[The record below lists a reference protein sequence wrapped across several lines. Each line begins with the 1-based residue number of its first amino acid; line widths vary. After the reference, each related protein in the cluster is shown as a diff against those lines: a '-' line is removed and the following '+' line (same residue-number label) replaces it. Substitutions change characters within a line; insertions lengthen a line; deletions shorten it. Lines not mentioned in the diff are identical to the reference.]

1 MNVVPTEL
9 VSLRDKVSAWW
20 RPSTGFVSLRDMFCP
35 RRGMGGAVGNAV
47 STELVSLRDKA
58 SIVVVAPY
66 GAVTPVEHTSSLY
79 PPVQIRTGHE

>member
-1 MNVVPTEL
+1 MSHLQPYRPPHPADP
-9 VSLRDKVSAWW
+9 LRGNPCDS
-20 RPSTGFVSLRDMFCP
+20 RDPRRFVSPLK
-35 RRGMGGAVGNAV
+35 GHWGSVGNAV

-79 PPVQIRTGHE
+79 PPVQIRTGRE